1 MQWFTSLL
9 FVFAVL
15 MLAAPDSLAQVITP
29 FSSRFT
35 TNAKGDIAAIGN
47 TLMTCP
53 AGATCTT
60 AQAGTG
66 STLNNNDFAMIHV
79 DVDGNAAT
87 FNSSRAT
94 LALPSGA
101 SVLFAGLYWGAD
113 TSAGSS
119 GSAAPN
125 AALRTQVS
133 FLSPVASSY
142 ATLTGTQ
149 IGISGT
155 RYHAFANVT
164 SLVQAAGNGIYTI
177 GNVQAGTGAD
187 RYSGWSLV
195 VVYADA
201 TQPPRNL
208 TVFDGLAIVS
218 TSAANVSFTVS
229 GFLTPPSGTVNTRL
243 GTVGYEGDLGF
254 TGDTLRLNSTNITNS
269 LNPSNNFFNSSTTRL
284 GTRITAKTPD
294 YVNNLGFDIDV
305 FDASGILAN
314 NATSAT
320 ISLTT
325 SNETYF
331 PAVVTF
337 ATELYAP
344 NLNTVKGG
352 TNLTRSTGENFPGDI
367 IEYTLTVSNSGQ
379 DSANSVVLQD
389 PIPAN
394 TTYVPGSL
402 SITTGANAGTKT
414 DASGDDQAEFDS
426 GNNRVVFRLGTGATA
441 AAGGTLAAAATTTIK
456 FRVQIN
462 ANATAN
468 TVFSNL
474 ASLTAVAATLGQ
486 TLTQTSNQTDFT
498 INSPFADL
506 SLSKTVSNPNPSIG
520 TNVTYTVTLS
530 NAGPQQATGVVVQD
544 QLPVGVSFVS
554 ASTSQGTFTPGTGVW
569 TVGSVASGG
578 SAILQIVVTINSF
591 GPLSNNAQVTASNQ
605 PDPDSTPGNGFGNGE
620 DDQAS
625 ITTPQNTAD
634 LRVTKTASTTT
645 PNVGSN
651 TTFTITVTNVGP
663 DAATNVAVS
672 DPLPIGLTFVSATP
686 SQGTYNSATGA
697 WMVGSIPASASRT
710 LQIVATA
717 TQTAAV
723 TNTAQVAASDQ
734 FDPNSTP
741 NNNNAAENDQ
751 ASVTI
756 TGQQADLSL
765 AKTVNQSTPNVGAN
779 ITYTLTLSNSGPS
792 TATGVQVLDQLPAE
806 VTFVS
811 ATPSRGTY
819 NSATGV
825 WNVGSVN
832 ANTNATL
839 QIVATVIAPTAITNS
854 AQVIASDQPD
864 PDSMPGNGL
873 FNGEDDQASV
883 TTQQGIAD
891 LSLTKTANTVAPNV
905 SGNISFTITVTNSGP
920 NSATGVVVTDTLDA
934 NLSFISAST
943 SQGLYN
949 PATGEWTVGT
959 LANGASATLV
969 ITGTI
974 LGPQPFTNTAQV
986 SDSDQLDP
994 NSTPNN
1000 NNPAENDQA
1009 SVVITPQRSDLSL
1022 AKSVSNSQPSVGQ
1035 QIVYTLT
1042 VNNDGPNTATG
1053 VVIKDL
1059 LPAGVSF
1066 VSATPSQGS
1075 YNQVTGLW
1083 TVGGIANGGTA
1094 TLQITVLVNVPTA
1107 IINTAEI
1114 TASDQFDPDSTP
1126 GNGVGNG
1133 EDDQTTVVT
1142 QQGVADLSL
1151 TKAANIPA
1159 PNVGA
1164 NVTFTVII
1172 SNAGPNTATNVTV
1185 TDQLAAGLSFV
1196 SATPSQGS
1204 YNATN
1209 GVWTIGSIP
1218 SGQSRTLQIVATVT
1232 QAGAISNT
1240 AQVSDSDQPDPNSTP
1255 GNGVAGEND
1264 QASTIVTGQQADL
1277 SLGKSVSNPQPNIG
1291 QNITYTVTLS
1301 NNGPSQATGV
1311 QVLEQVP
1318 GGTTFVS
1325 AVPSRGTYNQAT
1337 GLWNVGSINAGISAT
1352 LQLTVTVNT
1361 AAVISNTAQIIAAD
1375 QPDPDSTPNNN
1386 NPAEDDQASVTTQQ
1400 GVADLSL
1407 TKTANT
1413 TSPNVGENVSFTV
1426 NVFNGGPNSATN
1438 VQVLDKL
1445 PAGLNF
1451 VNATPSQGSYD
1462 PVTGIWD
1469 IGTLP
1474 AGATATLIQIT
1485 ATVGNV
1491 GPFTNTAQV
1500 SRSDQS
1506 DPNSTPNN
1514 NNPAENDQAS
1524 VVITPQ
1530 QADLALAKSVSNSQ
1544 PNIGQNITFTVTLT
1558 NSGPNAATHI
1568 QVRDQVPAGTTLVNA
1583 SPSQGSYDPI
1593 TGVWTIS
1600 GLAGG
1605 GTAVL
1610 QMTVT
1615 VNTASAITNSAEI
1628 IAVDQFDPDS
1638 TPGNGVGNGEDDQAN
1653 VTTQQGAAD
1662 LSLTKT
1668 VNNPAPNVGANV
1680 TYTITVSN
1688 AGPNT
1693 ATNVA
1698 VTDQLAAGLTFVS
1711 ANPSQGSY
1719 NSINGVWNVGSIP
1732 SGQSRTLQIVATVT
1746 QAGAIGNTAEVSA
1759 SDQTD
1764 PNSTPNNGA
1773 PGENDQA
1780 STTVTGQQADLSMA
1794 KSVSNSQPNIG
1805 QNITFTITLSNA
1817 GPSAAT
1823 GVQVLDQVPAGTTF
1837 VSATPSRGTY
1847 DQNTG
1852 LWNVGSIMSGIS
1864 ATLQVTV
1871 TVNTAAAI
1879 TNVAQVIAADQPDPD
1894 STPNNNIPAEDD
1906 QATVITQQGIADL
1919 SLTKTAS
1926 TTAPNVGEQITFTVT
1941 VTNAGPN
1948 TATNV
1953 AVSEQLSS
1961 GLNFVSATPGQGQ
1974 YNSATGLWTI
1984 GSIPA
1989 GTSVTLQLTA
1999 LVTSPHALTN
2009 TAQVSDSDQADPNST
2024 PNNNNPAENDQASV
2038 SITPQQA
2045 DLSLAKT
2052 VSNSQPNIGDPITFT
2067 VTLTNHGPS
2076 AATGIQVRDAIP
2088 LGTTFVSAV
2097 PSLGAYSSAT
2107 GIWTLSG
2114 LASGGTATLQVTLT
2128 VNKASAVTNTAEV
2141 IVADQFDPDS
2151 TPGNGIGNSE
2161 DDQVS
2166 ATTQQGT
2173 SDLSLT
2179 KTASSGTP
2187 NVGANVTF
2195 TITISNAGPNTAT
2208 NVAVTD
2214 QLAFGLT
2221 FVSANPS
2228 QGSYNSTNGVW
2239 TIGSIPSGQ
2248 SRTLQIVATVT
2259 QPGAIANTAEVTASD
2274 QVDPNSTPNNGV
2286 AGEND
2291 QAGTTVTGQQADLSL
2306 AKSVSNPQPNLG
2318 QNVTFTITLNNDGPS
2333 VATGVQIRDQIPAG
2347 TTFVSATPS
2356 RGTYDQNTGI
2366 WDVGFIGAGISANL
2380 LITVTVNTAG
2390 AITNTAEIL
2399 AADQP
2404 DPDSTPNNNVPSE
2417 DDQTSVSTQ
2426 QGTADLR
2433 LTKIASTTSPNV
2445 GDNISFTVSVFN
2457 GGPNTAT
2464 NVQVLDQLPAG
2475 LGFVNA
2481 IPSQGT
2487 YDPISGIWNI
2497 GSLPAGATASL
2508 IQITATVSGVGP
2520 FTNTAQVTASDQFD
2534 PNSVPGNNNPA
2545 ENDQSS
2551 VVITPQQADLSLAKT
2566 VNNQQ
2571 PNIGDQITFTITL
2584 NNSGPNGAT
2593 NIMVRDQVPLG
2604 TTFVSANPSQGTY
2617 NPATGIWSLT
2627 GLAAGGTA
2635 VLQLTVTVNTASA
2648 LTNTA
2653 ELIAVDQFDP
2663 DSTPGNGA
2671 GNGEDDQAS
2680 AATQQG
2686 VADLRLA
2693 KSSSNGAPNVGA
2705 NVTFTLTVSN
2715 TGPNTAT
2722 NVEVTDQLPF
2732 GLTFVS
2738 ANPSQGNYNSV
2749 NGAWTV
2755 GSIPSG
2761 QSRTLQI
2768 TATVTQAGAI
2778 TNTAEVSASDQSDP
2792 NSTPN
2797 NGVAGENDQASTT
2810 VTGQQADLSLA
2821 KAVSNPQ
2828 PNIGQNI
2835 TFTITVS
2842 NNGPS
2847 TATGVQVRDQVPA
2860 GTTFVSATPSRGTY
2874 DQNTGIWNVGSIGP
2888 DINATLQLVV
2898 TVNIAGAVTN
2908 TAQITAADQP
2918 DPDSTPDNND
2928 PNEDDQTSV
2937 STQQGVADLSL
2948 TKVASTTSP
2957 NVGDNIS
2964 FTVSV
2969 FNGGP
2974 NTATNVQVLDQL
2986 PGGLAFVNAIPS
2998 QGTYDPISGIWNIG
3012 SLPAGTTASL
3022 IQITATVSGV
3032 GPFTNTAQVSHSDQ
3046 FDPNSV
3052 PNNNNPAENDQASVV
3067 ITPQQADLAL
3077 AKTVN
3082 NQQPNIGENIIF
3094 TLTLTNAGPNAAT
3107 NILVRDQVPLG
3118 TTFVSANPSQGV
3130 YNPATGLWTISG
3142 LAGGGTVTLQITVTV
3157 NTANAISNTAE
3168 VIAVDQFDP
3177 DSTPGNGTGNGE
3189 DDQATSSTQRGV
3201 ADLSLAK
3208 IVNNAAPNVGANV
3221 SYTITITNAGPNTAT
3236 NVAVT
3241 DQLAAGLTLVS
3252 ATPVQGSYNSING
3265 VWTVGSMPSGQS
3277 RTMVIVATVTQPGAI
3292 SNTAEVSAS
3301 DQFDPNSTPN
3311 NNNPAENDQA
3321 SATITGQQAD
3331 LSMAKSVSNPQ
3342 PNIGQNITFTIT
3354 LSNNGPSDATGV
3366 QVRDQIPAGTSFV
3379 SANPS
3384 RGTYDQTTGVWN
3396 VGSISAGI
3404 SATLQITVT
3413 VNTAAAI
3420 TNTAQVIAADQPDP
3434 DSTPNNNDPN
3444 EDDQASVS
3452 TQQGIADLSLTKVA
3466 NTTAPNVGDQITFTV
3481 TVTNAGPN
3489 TATNVAVSEQL
3500 SPGLNFLSATPGQGL
3515 YNSATGIWTIG
3526 SIPAGGSVALQ
3537 LTALVSGPGPYSNTA
3552 QVSHSDQF
3560 DPNSTPNNNN
3570 PAENDQD
3577 TVAITP
3583 QQADLALA
3591 KSVSN
3596 PQPNIGQNITFTI
3609 TLTNSGPNGAT
3620 NIQVRDQVPLGTT
3633 FVSAVPTQGSYNSAT
3648 GIWTVPGLASGGT
3661 AVLQVT
3667 VTVNIAQAIT
3677 NSAEVLAVDQFDPDS
3692 VPGNGLNNG
3701 EDDTA
3706 SITTQQGTAD
3716 LSLTKTAS
3724 NAAPNVG
3731 ANVTFTITVSNAGPN
3746 TATNV
3751 AVTDQLASGLT
3762 FVSANPS
3769 QGSYN
3774 SVNGV
3779 WTIGS
3784 IPSGA
3789 SRTLQITAT
3798 VTQAGAISN
3807 TAEVS
3812 ASDQFDPNSTPN
3824 NGVAGENDQ
3833 ASTAITGQQ
3842 ADLSL
3847 AKSVSNPQPN
3857 VGQNITFTVTLSNNG
3872 PSTATGVQ
3880 IRDQIPAGTTFVSA
3894 NPSRG
3899 TYDQNTGIWDVGS
3912 VMAGIS
3918 ATLQVTVTVNIPGA
3932 VTNTAEVI
3940 AADQPDPDS
3949 TPDNNDGN
3957 EDDQASVSTQQGV
3970 ADLILTKA
3978 ANTTSPNVGE
3988 QVSFTLT
3995 LFNAGPNTA
4004 NNVTVLD
4011 LLPPGLIFI
4020 NAIPGQ
4026 GTYNPVTGI
4035 WNIGSLPAGATATM
4049 IQLTA
4054 VVTGPGP
4061 FTNTAQVAS
4070 SDQFDPNSTPNNNN
4084 PAENDQSSVVITPQ
4098 QADLSLTKVVN
4109 NQQPNIGDQITFT
4122 VTLNNTGPN
4131 GATNIQ
4137 VRDQVPLGTT
4147 LVSANPSQGV
4157 YNPATGIWTLT
4168 GLAAGGT
4175 ATLQITVTVNTANAL
4190 TNNAEVIAVDQFDPD
4205 SVPGNGLN
4213 NGEDDT
4219 ASASTQ
4225 QGVADLSLTKNTSNG
4240 APNVGSNITFT
4251 ITISNAG
4258 PNTATDVA
4266 VSDLLPSGLAFVSAN
4281 PSQGNYNSVNGLW
4294 TIGSVPAGASRTLQI
4309 VATVTQ
4315 PGAIT
4320 NTAEVVAS
4328 DQFDPNSTPNN
4339 HNPAENDQ
4347 ASVTITG
4354 QQADLSLA
4362 KAVSNP
4368 QPNIGQNIT
4377 FTITLT
4383 NAGPS
4388 TATGV
4393 QIRDQVPAGTTFVSA
4408 TPSRGTYDQNT
4419 GVWNVGSIGPNI
4431 TATLQIVVTVNIP
4444 GAVTNTAQVISA
4456 DQPDPDSTPN
4466 NNDPNED
4473 DQASV
4478 STQQG
4483 VADLNLTK
4491 TANTTSPNVGD
4502 QISFTV
4508 TVFNSGPNN
4517 ATNVVVLDRLPAGL
4531 NFVNA
4536 IPSQGTYNP
4545 VTGVWNVGTI
4555 PAGAMAT
4562 LIQITATVSG
4572 VGPFT
4577 NTAQVDASNQF
4588 DPDSVPGN
4596 NNPAEDD
4603 QASVTITPQQADLAL
4618 AKTVNNTNPNV
4629 NDVITFTITLTNS
4642 GPNGATGVVVRDQV
4656 PLGTTFVSAAP
4667 SQGTYNRATGLWTVG
4682 GLAAGGTATLQV
4694 SVRVNTSAPLMNS
4707 AEVIA
4712 VDQFDPDSTPG
4723 NGVGNGEDDQ
4733 AVVMTQQGVADL
4745 SLTKSVNNPAPNVG
4759 TNVTF
4764 TLTVTNS
4771 GPNNAENVA
4780 ITDQLAAGLTLVSAT
4795 PSQGSYNSINGV
4807 WTVGTVPNGQSRTL
4821 QIVATVTQPGA
4832 ITNSA
4837 QVTTADEADPDSSP
4851 NNNNPN
4857 EDDQASTVVTGQQAD
4872 LSMAKSVSNPQPN
4885 IGQQI
4890 TFTVTLN
4897 NEGPSTAT
4905 GVQVRDQIP
4914 AGTTFV
4920 SATPSRG
4927 TYDQNTGVWNVGSI
4941 GPNISATL
4949 QIVVTVNVAGAITN
4963 TAQVI
4968 AADQPDPDS
4977 TPNNNNPNE
4986 DDQASVSTQQG
4997 SADLNLTKT
5006 VDTTAPNVGDLI
5018 TFTITVA
5025 NAGPNTATNVTVRES
5040 LPAGLTFVSAAPG
5053 QGLYN
5058 NANGIWTIGSIVSG
5072 GNATLQL
5079 TVRVTGAGSLSN
5091 SAQVATS
5098 DQFDPNSTP
5107 NNNNPAENDQDTVVI
5122 TPQQADL
5129 ALAKSLSNPQPN
5141 AGSNLTYTLT
5151 LTNMGP
5157 DAATN
5162 VRVSDQLPPGVTF
5175 VSATPNLGTFNPAT
5189 GIWTIATVPANAT
5202 ATLQIVVTVAT
5213 SQPITNS
5220 AEVIASDQF
5229 DPDSTPG
5236 NGLNNGEDDHASV
5249 TTQHGQADLSLTKT
5263 VNNPSPSVNTNV
5275 TFTIT
5280 LNNAGP
5286 NNAENVTVTD
5296 QLPAGLTFVS
5306 AAPSQGTYN
5315 SATGIWTVGTVPSGG
5330 NRTLQITATVTQ
5342 PGAITNMAQVTA
5354 ADEFDPDSTPNN
5366 NNPAE
5371 DDQAS
5376 VQLSGQQADLSLA
5389 KTLSNPQ
5396 PNVGSTLTYT
5406 LTVTNSGP
5414 GNATGVIVSDPIP
5427 AGTTFQS
5434 ATPSQGTY
5442 VSATGIWTVGTIAS
5456 GSTATLTLN
5465 VTVNVST
5472 PITNSAQITAS
5483 DQFDPDSTPNNNNPN
5498 EDDQASVTTQ
5508 QGVADLSLT
5517 KSVNNPAPNVGS
5529 TVTFTITLSNA
5540 GPNNAENVVVT
5551 DLLPPGLN
5559 FVNAIPS
5566 QGLYNAATGRWTVG
5580 TVPSGQ
5586 SRTLQL
5592 IALVTTAAPVVNTAQ
5607 ITDADEFDP
5616 DSTPNNNNP
5625 NEDDQA
5631 SAGITPQRADLS
5643 LTKAVNTLMPSLGTN
5658 VTFTITVTNGGPNAA
5673 TGVVIREPLAA
5684 GLTFISATPSQGAYD
5699 PNTDLWTVGAI
5710 PAGQSRTLQ
5719 IVVRV
5724 DTVNPTTNTAQIV
5737 ASDQFDPDSVPNN
5750 DDPTEDDQASVTL
5763 MATQA
5768 DLSLTKVGSTASPSV
5783 GGNVTFT
5790 LTVSNAGPST
5800 ATGVVVRDVLPA
5812 GLSFVSSPNCT
5823 HAAGVV
5829 TCNIASIAANANA
5842 TVSFIAQ
5849 VTGNG
5854 SITNR
5859 AEIFASNQPDPDS
5872 TPGNGT
5878 NNGEDDQAAFVLTIS
5893 ADLAVTKTASPNPVI
5908 AGGTVTYSLVVTNR
5922 GPSVA
5927 TGVNLVDAL
5936 PPGVNFV
5943 SVSASQ
5949 GTCSGTA
5956 TVTCN
5961 LGSLAVNASATVTIQ
5976 VSLPL
5981 GTLEGPIANTAS
5993 VSSNESDPVTS
6004 NNTSGATILVQAP
6017 PPGPGGP
6024 FPPTSAVSGQKP
6036 GSVLFFNV
6044 YTSSTSNPNA
6054 QNTRINITNTDPQ
6067 RAARVHLFFVDG
6079 SSCSVA
6085 DAYIC
6090 LTANQ
6095 TTTFLASDLDP
6106 GTTGY
6111 LMAVAVDENG
6121 CPINF
6126 NALVGDEY
6134 VKFASG
6140 HAANLAAQSF
6150 AGLPG
6155 GRPACDET
6163 SSTAVLRFDGV
6174 SYNRAPAVVALDNI
6188 PSRADGNDTLLIVN
6202 RLGGNLGIGAATL
6215 TAIFGLFYDDAER
6228 GVSFGFTPASCQF
6241 RSSITN
6247 NFPRITPRFEQFI
6260 PAGRSGWLKLS
6271 QQDGGA
6277 ILGAAINFNPNAGT
6291 SAGAFSQGHNLHV
6304 LTLTESVSITI
6315 PVFPPSC

>member
-1 MQWFTSLL
+1 MRWFASLL
-9 FVFAVL
+9 FVCAVL
-15 MLAAPDSLAQVITP
+15 LLASPDSLAQVITP
-29 FSSRFT
+29 FSSRYT

-53 AGATCTT
+53 AGATCTA

-530 NAGPQQATGVVVQD
+530 NAGPQQATGVIVQD

-672 DPLPIGLTFVSATP
+672 DPLPTGLTFVSATP

-723 TNTAQVAASDQ
+723 TNTAQVSASDQ

-741 NNNNAAENDQ
+741 NNNSAAENDQ
-751 ASVTI
+751 ASVII

-765 AKTVNQSTPNVGAN
+765 AKTVNQSIPNVGAN

-811 ATPSRGTY
+811 AAPSRGTY

-974 LGPQPFTNTAQV
+974 MGPQPFTNTAQV

-1009 SVVITPQRSDLSL
+1009 SVSITPQRADLSL

-1042 VNNDGPNTATG
+1042 VNNDGPNTVTG
-1053 VVIKDL
+1053 VVVKDL
-1059 LPAGVSF
+1059 LPPGVSF

-1094 TLQITVLVNVPTA
+1094 TLQITVLVNVPTT

-1126 GNGVGNG
+1126 NNGVGNG
-1133 EDDQTTVVT
+1133 EDDQTTIST
-1142 QQGVADLSL
+1142 QQGIADLSL

-1172 SNAGPNTATNVTV
+1172 SNAGPNTATNVAV

-1240 AQVSDSDQPDPNSTP
+1240 AEVSDSDQPDPNSTP
-1255 GNGVAGEND
+1255 NNGVPGEND
-1264 QASTIVTGQQADL
+1264 QATTIVTGQQADL
-1277 SLGKSVSNPQPNIG
+1277 SLGKSVSNSQPNIG

-1301 NNGPSQATGV
+1301 NNGPGAATGV
-1311 QVLEQVP
+1311 QVTEAVP
-1318 GGTTFVS
+1318 AGTTFVS
-1325 AVPSRGTYNQAT
+1325 AVPSRGTYNQVT

-1451 VNATPSQGSYD
+1451 VNATPSQGTYD

-1500 SRSDQS
+1500 SRSDQF

-1568 QVRDQVPAGTTLVNA
+1568 QVRDQVPAGTTFVNA
-1583 SPSQGSYDPI
+1583 NATPGSYDPI
-1593 TGVWTIS
+1593 TGLWTIS

-1610 QMTVT
+1610 QITAT

-1638 TPGNGVGNGEDDQAN
+1638 TPGNGVGNGEDDQAT

-1719 NSINGVWNVGSIP
+1719 NSINGVWSIGAIP

-1746 QAGAIGNTAEVSA
+1746 QAGAIGNTAQVSA

-1805 QNITFTITLSNA
+1805 QNITFTITLSNS

-1837 VSATPSRGTY
+1837 VSSTPSRGTF

-1879 TNVAQVIAADQPDPD
+1879 TNIAQVIAADQPDPD

-1953 AVSEQLSS
+1953 AVNELLSS
-1961 GLNFVSATPGQGQ
+1961 GLSFVSATPGQGQ

-2107 GIWTLSG
+2107 GIWALSG

-2141 IVADQFDPDS
+2141 IAADQFDPDS
-2151 TPGNGIGNSE
+2151 TPGNGI
-2161 DDQVS
+2161 
-2166 ATTQQGT
+2166 
-2173 SDLSLT
+2173 
-2179 KTASSGTP
+2179 
-2187 NVGANVTF
+2187 
-2195 TITISNAGPNTAT
+2195 
-2208 NVAVTD
+2208 
-2214 QLAFGLT
+2214 
-2221 FVSANPS
+2221 
-2228 QGSYNSTNGVW
+2228 
-2239 TIGSIPSGQ
+2239 
-2248 SRTLQIVATVT
+2248 
-2259 QPGAIANTAEVTASD
+2259 
-2274 QVDPNSTPNNGV
+2274 
-2286 AGEND
+2286 
-2291 QAGTTVTGQQADLSL
+2291 
-2306 AKSVSNPQPNLG
+2306 
-2318 QNVTFTITLNNDGPS
+2318 
-2333 VATGVQIRDQIPAG
+2333 
-2347 TTFVSATPS
+2347 
-2356 RGTYDQNTGI
+2356 
-2366 WDVGFIGAGISANL
+2366 
-2380 LITVTVNTAG
+2380 
-2390 AITNTAEIL
+2390 
-2399 AADQP
+2399 
-2404 DPDSTPNNNVPSE
+2404 
-2417 DDQTSVSTQ
+2417 
-2426 QGTADLR
+2426 
-2433 LTKIASTTSPNV
+2433 
-2445 GDNISFTVSVFN
+2445 
-2457 GGPNTAT
+2457 
-2464 NVQVLDQLPAG
+2464 
-2475 LGFVNA
+2475 
-2481 IPSQGT
+2481 
-2487 YDPISGIWNI
+2487 
-2497 GSLPAGATASL
+2497 
-2508 IQITATVSGVGP
+2508 
-2520 FTNTAQVTASDQFD
+2520 
-2534 PNSVPGNNNPA
+2534 
-2545 ENDQSS
+2545 
-2551 VVITPQQADLSLAKT
+2551 
-2566 VNNQQ
+2566 
-2571 PNIGDQITFTITL
+2571 
-2584 NNSGPNGAT
+2584 
-2593 NIMVRDQVPLG
+2593 
-2604 TTFVSANPSQGTY
+2604 
-2617 NPATGIWSLT
+2617 
-2627 GLAAGGTA
+2627 
-2635 VLQLTVTVNTASA
+2635 
-2648 LTNTA
+2648 
-2653 ELIAVDQFDP
+2653 
-2663 DSTPGNGA
+2663 

-2778 TNTAEVSASDQSDP
+2778 TNTAEVSASDQTDP

-2828 PNIGQNI
+2828 PNIGENI

-2847 TATGVQVRDQVPA
+2847 MATGVQIRDQVPA

-2908 TAQITAADQP
+2908 TAQVTAADQP
-2918 DPDSTPDNND
+2918 DPDSAPDNNA

-2986 PGGLAFVNAIPS
+2986 PAGLGFVNAIPS

-3012 SLPAGTTASL
+3012 SLPAGATASL

-3032 GPFTNTAQVSHSDQ
+3032 GPFTNTAQVSASDQ

-3082 NQQPNIGENIIF
+3082 NQQPNIGENITF

-3118 TTFVSANPSQGV
+3118 TTFVSAAPSQGS

-3142 LAGGGTVTLQITVTV
+3142 LAGGGAATLQITITV

-3221 SYTITITNAGPNTAT
+3221 SYTITVTNAGPNTAT

-3241 DQLAAGLTLVS
+3241 DQLAAGLTLVT

-3265 VWTVGSMPSGQS
+3265 VWTVGSIPSGQS
-3277 RTMVIVATVTQPGAI
+3277 RTLVIVATVTQPGAI

-3331 LSMAKSVSNPQ
+3331 LSLAKSVSNPQ

-3452 TQQGIADLSLTKVA
+3452 TQQGIADLSLNKTA
-3466 NTTAPNVGDQITFTV
+3466 STTAPNVGDQITFTV

-3633 FVSAVPTQGSYNSAT
+3633 FVSAAPTQGSYNSAT

-3978 ANTTSPNVGE
+3978 ANTTSPNVGG

-4098 QADLSLTKVVN
+4098 QADLSLAKTVN

-4122 VTLNNTGPN
+4122 VTLNNAGPN

-4147 LVSANPSQGV
+4147 FVSANPSQGV

-4213 NGEDDT
+4213 NGEDDH

-4225 QGVADLSLTKNTSNG
+4225 QGVADLSLTKTASNG

-4251 ITISNAG
+4251 VTISNAG

-4294 TIGSVPAGASRTLQI
+4294 TIGSIPAGASRTLQI
-4309 VATVTQ
+4309 VATVTLAQ
-4315 PGAIT
+4315 AIT
-4320 NTAEVVAS
+4320 NTAEVAAS

-4362 KAVSNP
+4362 KSLSNP
-4368 QPNIGQNIT
+4368 QPNVGQNIT

-4618 AKTVNNTNPNV
+4618 AKTVNNANPNV

-4656 PLGTTFVSAAP
+4656 PLGTTFVSATP
-4667 SQGTYNRATGLWTVG
+4667 SQGTYSPATGLWTVG
-4682 GLAAGGTATLQV
+4682 GLAAGGTVTLQV

-4745 SLTKSVNNPAPNVG
+4745 SLTKSASNPAPNVG
-4759 TNVTF
+4759 TNVIY

-4780 ITDQLAAGLTLVSAT
+4780 VTDQLAAGLTLVSAT

-4837 QVTTADEADPDSSP
+4837 QVTAADEADPDSSP

-5684 GLTFISATPSQGAYD
+5684 GLTFISATPSQGTYN

-5768 DLSLTKVGSTASPSV
+5768 DLSLTKVGSTATPSV

-5790 LTVSNAGPST
+5790 LTVNNAGPST

-5812 GLSFVSSPNCT
+5812 ALTFVSSPNCT

-5842 TVSFIAQ
+5842 SVSFIAQ

-6067 RAARVHLFFVDG
+6067 RAARVHLFFVDV

-6215 TAIFGLFYDDAER
+6215 TGIFGLFYDDAER

-6247 NFPRITPRFEQFI
+6247 NFPRITPRFEQFV